1 MVVSEG
7 CGWPLSL
14 SMTSQYHGL
23 AGIRVPLWAPYQ
35 RKTGSLD
42 VNGCQCIIKNQ
53 PTLLAGKASQRTRG
67 CSLYSMT

>member
-1 MVVSEG
+1 LWV
-7 CGWPLSL
+7 
-14 SMTSQYHGL
+14 QY
-23 AGIRVPLWAPYQ
+23 Q
-35 RKTGSLD
+35 QKTGSLD

>member
-1 MVVSEG
+1 MVVYEV
-7 CGWPLSL
+7 CGWPSSW

-23 AGIRVPLWAPYQ
+23 TGIRVRLWVQYQ
-35 RKTGSLD
+35 QKTGSLD

-67 CSLYSMT
+67 CSLHSMT